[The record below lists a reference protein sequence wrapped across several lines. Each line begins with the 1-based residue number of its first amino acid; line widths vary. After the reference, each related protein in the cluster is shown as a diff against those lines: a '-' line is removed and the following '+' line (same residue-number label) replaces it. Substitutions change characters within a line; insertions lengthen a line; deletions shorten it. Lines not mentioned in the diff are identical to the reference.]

1 MAMAISSPCI
11 KLCVMD
17 DRFGL
22 CLGCGR
28 TLGEIGGWG
37 MMQEAERSAIM
48 DELAGRLAAIGS
60 RKGRRA
66 ALEKRARASVPG

>member
-1 MAMAISSPCI
+1 MAISSPCI

-17 DRFGL
+17 DRFGI

-37 MMQEAERSAIM
+37 GLDEAERLAIM
-48 DELAGRLAAIGS
+48 AGLPERLAPLGS

-66 ALEKRARASVPG
+66 ALAKSAPAPSDV